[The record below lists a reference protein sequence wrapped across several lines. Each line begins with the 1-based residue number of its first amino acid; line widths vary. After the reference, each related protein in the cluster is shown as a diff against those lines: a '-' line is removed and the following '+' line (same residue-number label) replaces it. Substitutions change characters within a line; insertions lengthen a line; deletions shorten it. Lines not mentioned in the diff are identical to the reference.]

1 VAKILGV
8 NPEAI
13 KNLDE
18 DTIVSAINNTFN
30 DSSIENIYNKDV
42 AITMEPSQSEK
53 ILYEKIIEDKDREI
67 AFLRDLLS
75 KK

>member
-1 VAKILGV
+1 MAKILGV